1 MKSKLLNV
9 FTHRIVMM
17 PREEKQEVFTLDQV
31 TLKEGEMWGRNFQD
45 MNQWVDETG
54 RLNIKFI
61 IYYVRF

>member
-1 MKSKLLNV
+1 
-9 FTHRIVMM
+9 MM

-31 TLKEGEMWGRNFQD
+31 TLKEEEMWGRNFQD